1 MQNGAK
7 GIENLLVT
15 TYGVNKKLLKCTN
28 PKEHFPCLFYLRI
41 NQIDYS
47 LRSVFKRMN
56 YETEV
61 TLPKLAPMSHHCQ
74 N

>member
-7 GIENLLVT
+7 GIESLLVT
-15 TYGVNKKLLKCTN
+15 RYGVNNKLKKGTN
-28 PKEHFPCLFYLRI
+28 PNEHFPCLFYLRI

-56 YETEV
+56 YE
-61 TLPKLAPMSHHCQ
+61 